1 MSIRLPFIKE
11 KLAGIKSTLA
21 ATKNGEAYPAGLQ
34 TRLGRVSNIVIENE
48 SKIWLRTKVGE
59 PMLRELQ
66 DAVDNAHKLLE
77 GECAQEFEAALR
89 MVEVKAAKI
98 DEESRRRSMVVT

>member
-1 MSIRLPFIKE
+1 
-11 KLAGIKSTLA
+11 
-21 ATKNGEAYPAGLQ
+21 
-34 TRLGRVSNIVIENE
+34 
-48 SKIWLRTKVGE
+48 
-59 PMLRELQ
+59 MLRELQ